1 MKTDLLNTFSREDTL
16 KSLVS
21 IEIGSCCVIEDEL
34 NTYYHQAYGQV
45 CKQSLQDL
53 MLRQESTF

>member
-16 KSLVS
+16 KNLVS

-34 NTYYHQAYGQV
+34 NTYYH
-45 CKQSLQDL
+45 
-53 MLRQESTF
+53 